1 MGRRARLTLRPRAIP
16 PFFANG
22 NFRLLHRAFG
32 DEIGC
37 GEYGAKRLKH
47 DARDQFVH
55 QYALKQ
61 HSLRNAKKLTG
72 RPAAAAREEN
82 RRRRGPFATQIMP
95 PAARARGELGWDG
108 ASARRSPPPS
118 ARA

>member
-55 QYALKQ
+55 QYALEM
-61 HSLRNAKKLTG
+61 HSLRNAKKIE
-72 RPAAAAREEN
+72 AAARGGGA
-82 RRRRGPFATQIMP
+82 RRESTPTRAVRDTDY
-95 PAARARGELGWDG
+95 AAGGARG
-108 ASARRSPPPS
+108 R
-118 ARA
+118 